1 MKTKKIFVAL
11 MVAALCLP
19 FLNSCKT
26 DTPDA
31 PDAPDITIGTGVCVL
46 NAGKFQ
52 SNNSSITYYD
62 FKAGFASGD
71 IFLDKNNRGLGDTG
85 EDMVKYGSKIYISVY
100 KSSILEVI
108 DAKTAK
114 SIKSIPLTNADGTAR
129 SPRTL
134 TTANGKVYIVL
145 YDGHVTSLD
154 TTSLTLGSTIAVGP
168 NPDASVIANNKLYV
182 ANTGGMANPKYDK
195 TVSVIDLAK
204 FQEIKKIEVNLNP
217 QAIDADSKGNIFV
230 ISNGNY
236 ADIPGKFQRIEV
248 GTEKVTDVDVIK
260 NAKGITTEG
269 DKVYLYTFDY
279 NTDWQAVNKKITVY
293 DAASNK
299 IITDNI
305 LKTEVIK
312 TPYCIDIDP
321 VSKDIYLGVTDYKN
335 NGKMYCF
342 KNDGTYKFDF
352 TVGINPCKTV
362 FIYNK

>member
-11 MVAALCLP
+11 MLTVIGVA

-31 PDAPDITIGTGVCVL
+31 PDVTIGTGVYVL
-46 NAGKFQ
+46 NAGKFG
-52 SNNSSITYYD
+52 NNNASITYYD
-62 FKAGFASGD
+62 FKTGFPSGD
-71 IFLDKNNRGLGDTG
+71 VFLDKNNRGLGDTG
-85 EDMVKYGSKIYISVY
+85 EDMVRYGSKIYVAVY

-114 SIKSIPLTNADGTAR
+114 SVKSIPLANADGTAR

-134 TTANGKVYIVL
+134 TTAHGKVYIVL

-154 TTSLTLGSTIAVGP
+154 TTSLTLGETITVGR

-182 ANTGGMANPKYDK
+182 ANTGGMSEPKYDK
-195 TVSVIDLAK
+195 TISVIDLAK

-217 QAIDADSKGNIFV
+217 QAIDTDSKGNIFV

-236 ADIPGKFQRIEV
+236 GDIPGKFQRIET
-248 GTEKVTDVDVIK
+248 GTDKVTDIEELK
-260 NAKGITTEG
+260 SAKGIAMEG
-269 DKVYLYTFDY
+269 DKAYLYSFDY
-279 NTDWQAVNKKITVY
+279 DKSWQAINKKITVY
-293 DAASNK
+293 NTANNT
-299 IITDNI
+299 IISDNI
-305 LKTEVIK
+305 IKTEVIK

-321 VSKDIYLGVTDYKN
+321 VSKDIYLGVTDYRN

-352 TVGINPCKTV
+352 TVGLNPCKTI